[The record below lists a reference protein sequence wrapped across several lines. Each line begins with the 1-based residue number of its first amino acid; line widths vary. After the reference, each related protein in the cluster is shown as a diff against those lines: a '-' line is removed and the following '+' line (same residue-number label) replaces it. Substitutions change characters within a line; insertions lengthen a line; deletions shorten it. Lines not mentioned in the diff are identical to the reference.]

1 MSLNTRNHKVK
12 LRSTVEQQL
21 MASAISAADYS
32 CMSTSSSTPRRLT
45 ATQVLPAIAGIYVSQ
60 TIITAL
66 TTQALPSL
74 LRSEGASLTV
84 ASLAALLWM
93 PWGIR
98 FLWAPWVERMRLPPG
113 RLERRSRSL
122 VLKGQWL
129 MAAIL
134 VLLGLVSLV
143 SQVSLD
149 SFAIWLLAGLLLA
162 AMVAASTDVAC
173 DGFTVEQLAGQQRG
187 WGNAVQ
193 VGGSY
198 VGATLGAGG
207 FLLVAGKAGWPTALV
222 VVGLAIVL
230 LGLPMLR
237 LREPLRDQ
245 ALAVDHRPGLWHA
258 LRRPQVRIGLLM
270 ILLSSVGVRL
280 TLGMF
285 GPFMLDRGMSLE
297 QVGWLFSSLHIG
309 AGLTG
314 AVLGG
319 LLVRIAPGWRAVWIA
334 VGLKACVLLVL
345 TLAAL
350 AASLTVLT
358 ILVGLTFAVLGCL
371 WVALYSALMKLT
383 SPLQAGVDFTVFQS
397 ADALLAMAGGVAGGW
412 LAEHLGYHFCFG
424 LASTLMVIATGVV
437 WRHVCTEKSA
447 PVASQGAVHAR

>member
-1 MSLNTRNHKVK
+1 M
-12 LRSTVEQQL
+12 
-21 MASAISAADYS
+21 
-32 CMSTSSSTPRRLT
+32 
-45 ATQVLPAIAGIYVSQ
+45 
-60 TIITAL
+60 
-66 TTQALPSL
+66 
-74 LRSEGASLTV
+74 
-84 ASLAALLWM
+84 
-93 PWGIR
+93 
-98 FLWAPWVERMRLPPG
+98 
-113 RLERRSRSL
+113 
-122 VLKGQWL
+122 LKGQWL

-383 SPLQAGVDFTVFQS
+383 SPLQAGWIS
-397 ADALLAMAGGVAGGW
+397 RCSRALT
-412 LAEHLGYHFCFG
+412 HC
-424 LASTLMVIATGVV
+424 SP
-437 WRHVCTEKSA
+437 WREA
-447 PVASQGAVHAR
+447 